1 MIWNKE
7 MECMDRQAMERLQ
20 LTRLRET
27 VSQAY
32 ERIPF
37 YRGALDKKGVKAADI
52 HTLADLQLLPFTTK
66 QDLREQYPYGLFAV
80 PLKEVV
86 RVHGSSGT
94 TGKPIVVGYTRND
107 MDTWTEALAR
117 LITQATVGPED
128 ITQIA
133 FGYGLFTGGF
143 GLHYGMERVGATV
156 VPMSSGNSEK
166 QIMLMRDFGTTA
178 LVSTPSYALHLAEV
192 AKNMGVDPKT
202 DLRVRV
208 GLFGGE
214 PCSPGME
221 AAIHDLWGM
230 RVTDNYGLTEVGGPG
245 VSGDCGMGEGQ
256 HICEDFYLT
265 EIIDPDTGAPLPYG
279 EEGELVITTLRKEA
293 CPVLRYRTRDI
304 TRLMPEPCPCGRTT
318 LRMRKIRGRSDDML
332 IIKGVNV
339 FPSQIEVALAEVTGA
354 TMYYQMIVTKR
365 GYTDALEIKVE
376 LEPAFFSD
384 DFRKLKEIERNIL
397 RVLKRVVG
405 IECKITLV
413 SPQTMERTTGKS
425 KRVLDLR
432 EF

>member
-7 MECMDRQAMERLQ
+7 RECMERPAIEALQ
-20 LTRLRET
+20 LERLRET
-27 VSQAY
+27 VARAY
-32 ERIPF
+32 RQIPF
-37 YRGALDKKGVKAADI
+37 YRKALDEKGVSPEDI
-52 HTLADLQLLPFTTK
+52 KTLADVSRLPFTVK
-66 QDLREQYPYGLFAV
+66 QDLRDNYPYGLFAL
-80 PLKEVV
+80 PLRQVV
-86 RVHGSSGT
+86 RLHGSSGT
-94 TGKPIVVGYTRND
+94 TGKPIVVGYTQRD
-107 MDTWTEALAR
+107 LEDWSELLAR
-117 LITQATVGPED
+117 VITQATVSAQD

-143 GLHYGMERVGATV
+143 GLHYGMEKVGATV

-166 QIMLMRDFGTTA
+166 QIMLMKDFGVTA

-192 AKNMGVDPKT
+192 AQSMGIDPKK
-202 DLRVRV
+202 DLNVRV

-214 PCSPGME
+214 PCSHGME
-221 AAIHDLWGM
+221 AALRELWGV

-245 VSGDCGMGEGQ
+245 VSGDCGLGEGQ
-256 HICEDFYLT
+256 HISEDFYLA
-265 EIIDPDTGAPLPYG
+265 EIIDPDTCEVLPYG
-279 EEGELVITTLRKEA
+279 EEGELVITTLQKEA

-318 LRMRKIRGRSDDML
+318 IRMKKIRGRSDDML

-339 FPSQIEVALAEVTGA
+339 FPSQIEVVLGEVA
-354 TMYYQMIVTKR
+354 AVAMHYQMVVTKE
-365 GYTDALEIKVE
+365 GYSDALEIKVE
-376 LEPAFFSD
+376 LEPAYFTD
-384 DFRKLKEIERNIL
+384 DWRKLKEIEKNIL

-413 SPQTMERTTGKS
+413 SPQSLERTAGKA

-432 EF
+432 NS